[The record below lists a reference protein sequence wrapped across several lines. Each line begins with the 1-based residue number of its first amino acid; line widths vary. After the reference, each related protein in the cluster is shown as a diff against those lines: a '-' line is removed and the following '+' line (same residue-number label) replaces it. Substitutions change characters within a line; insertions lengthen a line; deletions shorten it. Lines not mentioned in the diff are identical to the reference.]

1 MIGLLAS
8 LLDTY
13 ATIDTITET
22 LIDALEQ
29 NRFELVDD
37 LVDQRAEL
45 IELAGAS
52 LKSLSDDTPDPLANE
67 VSDALT
73 HLISRDRRLRALIVS
88 AVQANDNQ
96 LAQVRGS
103 RARLGSYQVHNPDV
117 PELVDRR
124 G

>member
-37 LVDQRAEL
+37 QRAEL

-52 LKSLSDDTPDPLANE
+52 LKSLSDNTADPLPNE

-73 HLISRDRRLRALIVS
+73 HLISRDQRLRALIVS

>member
-22 LIDALEQ
+22 LIDVLEQ

-52 LKSLSDDTPDPLANE
+52 LKFLGDDTPDPLPE
-67 VSDALT
+67 ELSDALK
-73 HLISRDRRLRALIVS
+73 HLISRDQRLRALIVS